1 MNIRLRSMLFE
12 PLNIAAYIAWAV
24 IAISLWQSEGARTGI
39 VPDAWFLPVAFSL
52 HLGFMACFLA
62 CQGREPNASV
72 RLPQVLAVA
81 QLAIG
86 LALTSMQRYSVTP
99 VLMVIAT
106 AQLVAVFSPR
116 HLLLI
121 LGLGNLGAYLI
132 ARFIWHGDQP
142 FLFMLSYLSFQL
154 FAGMMTWYALK
165 AERSSL
171 ELAQANADLLA
182 TRSLLTES
190 ARDSERLRLS
200 RELHDVAGHK
210 LTALKLNLAAL
221 SRDPLLEANAT
232 VPLCAQL
239 ADELLADIRGVVEK
253 MRADEGLDLRRA
265 IEALALPFP
274 RPVLRLE
281 LSPEARVADLGQA
294 ETLLRTVQE
303 ALTNCARHS
312 SAETLWVVLR
322 REGRDL
328 ALDIRDDGRGVGA
341 LRFGNGL
348 AGMRERLRA
357 GGGDLR
363 VERPQTGGL
372 RLLATLPASP

>member
-1 MNIRLRSMLFE
+1 MNPRLRSLLFE

-24 IAISLWQSEGARTGI
+24 IAISLWQSEGARTGV
-39 VPDAWFLPVAFSL
+39 VPDAWFLPVAFTL
-52 HLGFMACFLA
+52 HLGFLACFLA
-62 CQGREPNASV
+62 CQGRENAASA
-72 RLPQVLAVA
+72 RIPQLLALA
-81 QLAIG
+81 QLLLG

-106 AQLVAVFSPR
+106 AQLVAVFTPR
-116 HLLLI
+116 QLFVI
-121 LGLGNLGAYLI
+121 LGLGNVGAYCI
-132 ARFIWHGDQP
+132 ARFLWQGDQP
-142 FLFMLSYLSFQL
+142 LLFTLSYLSFQL

-165 AERSSL
+165 SERASL

-221 SRDPLLEANAT
+221 ARDPALQSVAA

-239 ADELLADIRGVVEK
+239 ADELLADIRGVVEQ

-265 IEALALPFP
+265 IEALAAPFP
-274 RPVLRLE
+274 RPALRLE
-281 LSPEARVADLGQA
+281 LGADARVADLGQA
-294 ETLLRTVQE
+294 EVVLRTVQE
-303 ALTNCARHS
+303 ALTNCVRHS
-312 SAETLWVVLR
+312 NAANLWVVLR
-322 REGRDL
+322 RDGAML
-328 ALDIRDDGRGVGA
+328 ALDIRDDGRGNGP

-348 AGMRERLRA
+348 SGMRERLRA
-357 GGGDLR
+357 QGGELQ
-363 VERPQTGGL
+363 VERPDTGGL
-372 RLLATLPASP
+372 RLLATLPVPA